1 MELIERFL
9 EHLRVEEGMS
19 ENTIKSYFHELRR
32 FREWLAGKEWSEVK
46 RRDIQSYL
54 SELIQAGLGARSI
67 KHNLAVLRSFFR
79 FMLEDELLQK
89 DPSDLIEFPKLVKR
103 LPQVLSK
110 DEVEKM
116 LKAAEDN
123 SVRGIRDYAILEVL
137 YACGL
142 RVSELT
148 GLRLDQIHLDAGYIT
163 AFGKGKKER
172 LVPIGESAIS
182 AVRKYLK
189 QSRPFLDKKRNSPY
203 LFLNRDGK
211 PLSRVSVF
219 KLIKKTALKSG
230 IKSKVSPHTLRHCF
244 ATHLLEGGANL
255 RAVQLML
262 GHSDI
267 GTTEIYTHLDR
278 KRIQREYDLKHPRSK
293 IRSER

>member
-1 MELIERFL
+1 MDLIKRFL

-32 FREWLAGKEWSEVK
+32 FREWFAEKKWSEVK
-46 RRDIQSYL
+46 QRDIQNYL
-54 SELIQAGLGARSI
+54 SELIQSGLGARSI

-79 FMLEDELLQK
+79 FMLEEELLQK
-89 DPSDLIEFPKLVKR
+89 DPSELIEFPKLAKR
-103 LPQVLSK
+103 LPRVLSK

-123 SVRGIRDYAILEVL
+123 SVRGIRDQAILEVL

-189 QSRPFLDKKRNSPY
+189 QSRPFFDRNRNSPY
-203 LFLNRDGK
+203 LFLSRDGK
-211 PLSRVSVF
+211 ALSRVSIF
-219 KLIKKTALKSG
+219 KLIKKTALKAG

-278 KRIQREYDLKHPRSK
+278 KRIQREYDLRHPRSR
-293 IRSER
+293 IRSEK